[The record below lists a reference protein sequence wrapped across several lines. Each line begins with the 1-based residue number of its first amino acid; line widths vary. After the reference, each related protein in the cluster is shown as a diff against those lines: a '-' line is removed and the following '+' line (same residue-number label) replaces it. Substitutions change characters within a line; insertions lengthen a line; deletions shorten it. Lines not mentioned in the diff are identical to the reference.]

1 MCGRYMIT
9 SAREAIKRV
18 FDVPTLFEL
27 APRYNVAPTQE
38 VPVVRLQEG
47 ERELVML
54 RWGLIP
60 SWAKDPEIGNRMI
73 NARAETVPEKPSF
86 RAAFRRRRCLV
97 VADGFYEWQKRPH
110 GRKQPY
116 YIAVG
121 NGGPFGFAGLWE
133 RWSDPIEGYLV
144 ESCTIVTAMANERL
158 ESIHDRMPVIIDP
171 SHFDAWLDTSGNPA
185 IAQALLAPYPAER
198 MSAYPISRRINNVK
212 NDDPACLEP
221 LEER

>member
-38 VPVVRLQEG
+38 IPVVRLQEG
-47 ERELVML
+47 ERELAML

-60 SWAKDPEIGNRMI
+60 SWAKDPKIGNRMI

-110 GRKQPY
+110 GPKQPY
-116 YIAVG
+116 YITVA

-133 RWSDPIEGYLV
+133 RWSDPIDGYLV
-144 ESCTIVTAMANERL
+144 ESCTIVTTMANERL
-158 ESIHDRMPVIIDP
+158 EPIHDRMPVIIDP
-171 SHFDAWLDTSGNPA
+171 SDIDAWLDTSGNPA

>member
-110 GRKQPY
+110 GPKQPY
-116 YIAVG
+116 YITVG

-144 ESCTIVTAMANERL
+144 ESCTIVTTMANERL
-158 ESIHDRMPVIIDP
+158 EPIHDRMPVIIDP
-171 SHFDAWLDTSGNPA
+171 SDIDAWLDTSGNPA